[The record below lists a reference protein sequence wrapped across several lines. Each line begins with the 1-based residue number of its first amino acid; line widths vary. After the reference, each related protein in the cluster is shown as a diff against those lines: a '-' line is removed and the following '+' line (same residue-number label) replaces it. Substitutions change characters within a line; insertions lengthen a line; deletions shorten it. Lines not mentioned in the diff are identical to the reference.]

1 MNFFYRLQTLL
12 FLCAIH
18 VTPLAQAAVDTAKL
32 TRDLQQLQQKSGF
45 PGLAVA
51 RIDLSDEP
59 YLQAFGLADL
69 RTKTRYTV
77 DSVQNVGSVSKTVVG
92 LALVKAISL
101 GYFTLDTPIN
111 DILPFRV
118 RNPRGADTPITVRH
132 LVTHTSGIVDDEDI
146 YNRSYYVSS
155 YGDKSAPLAHYFT
168 SRSPGASGDQA
179 LGVFLRSYFEAGGSL
194 YSNNNFANAAGTHYQ
209 YSNIGTALAAYLI
222 EAHTG
227 ISFDAFCE
235 ELIFKPLGMRSTAW
249 KLDGVLAARHV
260 TPYNRAKLAYPL
272 YGLITYPDGGLR
284 TTVRDLTLFLQEM
297 MKGYYGQSNFMSAAS
312 FRLLLGNQFEE
323 DSIPVGSSKSE
334 PNSGVLWRIKSN
346 GQIGHS
352 GSDPGITTFMFFD
365 PTTKVGRILLTNM
378 EISPPDGD
386 VDKKLID
393 KLLRVWKLLET
404 AQ

>member
-146 YNRSYYVSS
+146 YNMKWTPSS
-155 YGDKSAPLAHYFT
+155 RQT
-168 SRSPGASGDQA
+168 
-179 LGVFLRSYFEAGGSL
+179 
-194 YSNNNFANAAGTHYQ
+194 
-209 YSNIGTALAAYLI
+209 
-222 EAHTG
+222 
-227 ISFDAFCE
+227 
-235 ELIFKPLGMRSTAW
+235 
-249 KLDGVLAARHV
+249 
-260 TPYNRAKLAYPL
+260 
-272 YGLITYPDGGLR
+272 
-284 TTVRDLTLFLQEM
+284 
-297 MKGYYGQSNFMSAAS
+297 
-312 FRLLLGNQFEE
+312 
-323 DSIPVGSSKSE
+323 
-334 PNSGVLWRIKSN
+334 
-346 GQIGHS
+346 
-352 GSDPGITTFMFFD
+352 
-365 PTTKVGRILLTNM
+365 
-378 EISPPDGD
+378 
-386 VDKKLID
+386 
-393 KLLRVWKLLET
+393 
-404 AQ
+404 